1 MSGRPAPL
9 FAIESSFP
17 RADSTLRFLEPADSC
32 RDALWQR
39 LFAGTYDKPFIL
51 DSGPYRTL
59 HFDLDA
65 VQSAMCRADPDAL
78 SLAYTRKMMAFLLFN
93 HAPARILLLGLGG
106 GSLAKFCYRGL
117 PGAAVTAV
125 EINRDVIEL
134 REEFCI
140 PRDDVRFRVIC
151 AEGAHYVAHLK
162 RPKDVILADAC
173 NRTGIASELDN
184 IAFYQQVRRRLSTG
198 GVFVSNLCGDRK
210 DFETHLS
217 KIRAAFDDNLAILQV
232 GPHGNIIVLAFKEH
246 RSEFDRGDLEARGLN
261 LRSRF
266 RLDFPKF
273 ARRLTFD
280 WKQRRCPHA

>member
-1 MSGRPAPL
+1 MSGKAAPL
-9 FAIESSFP
+9 FTIESSFP

-65 VQSAMCRADPDAL
+65 VQSAMCLADPDTL

-117 PGAAVTAV
+117 PRAAVTAV

-140 PRDDVRFRVIC
+140 PRDDERFRVIC

-173 NRTGIASELDN
+173 DRTGHRARAGQHRILPTGPTPLIN
-184 IAFYQQVRRRLSTG
+184 WRRVREQPMWRSQRLRNPLEQDPRGHLTTTSRSCRSRWTAMSLCWRSRIVVRNSTG
-198 GVFVSNLCGDRK
+198 KTSR
-210 DFETHLS
+210 
-217 KIRAAFDDNLAILQV
+217 R
-232 GPHGNIIVLAFKEH
+232 
-246 RSEFDRGDLEARGLN
+246 EA
-261 LRSRF
+261 
-266 RLDFPKF
+266 
-273 ARRLTFD
+273 
-280 WKQRRCPHA
+280 